1 MLLFLDLETTGF
13 DNKKD
18 NILEISAVRYDEDKK
33 EIVAKFDRVLN
44 LPEGV
49 EVSSMI
55 EGLTGISTEMCRDE
69 GISMSQ
75 AQEEFSEFIQPDDII
90 TGHNISFDT
99 GFLNQFGFMNFETYR
114 HKEVDTFILSVLVL
128 GQEEESHALEILS
141 EKYGIVHENA
151 HRAMSDVL
159 ANLDFY
165 LILQKIYARNFSE
178 NFQKFLESFAKNN
191 QEFHFEEKYFFDS
204 VAKNKAEFSELKL
217 PVIARSDSDEAIS
230 SPLDSARR
238 PEQNNSQNELFLEK
252 FSEQKNL
259 FFESYN
265 AQKYVFSLF
274 ESAKKLG
281 KNISL
286 FYPNKQKEEFYKL
299 STEIS
304 DIHFFDDPEQSICLQ
319 KFQKFLKKESFDK
332 FEAIVATKIFRA
344 QDMNQELFVRFMGEE
359 WKPARTLQGK
369 KRENLSSFSQK
380 ILPLSEAEYQENSD
394 EIRVFFGGE
403 NLEDQLLV
411 MQEEKR
417 FSKHMLEDFSGKNDV
432 EINEKLINI
441 LSTLSTA
448 LRKEKGE
455 NKYSIK
461 IQWKDFAKMS
471 CRQEAQE
478 NFETFLAEDFG
489 NCSELQKSHILD
501 WISFFDEPQGEEIKI
516 IELYPDNALSID
528 TINPF
533 FEESFLKMCSANES
547 TFFFGKSFP
556 KDFSGNVSLSFS
568 GAKPELLENFS
579 LISEDKNISD
589 TVYCP
594 EFPRD
599 ATPREISECILSHIS
614 SENIENS
621 ETTNLH
627 TNWIVSLTSKKNIS
641 EVRELLRETCDKE
654 GIKIFSHESGGRGKI
669 KKMMEKFP
677 KKIVIGN
684 TKFLAGLDLN
694 PKEFSA
700 LFVHKVQFD
709 HPKQPLIQ
717 AQRKRFQN
725 DFEQFSMP
733 RAIGRLEQDV
743 FQFSETPAGEKIQI
757 FLGEGR
763 IYDPSTFY
771 SKFQKVFPEGTKF
784 KSWKESL

>member
-69 GISMSQ
+69 GISLSQ
-75 AQEEFSEFIQPDDII
+75 AQEEFSEFIQSDDII

-99 GFLNQFGFMNFETYR
+99 GFLNQFGFLNFKTYR
-114 HKEVDTFILSVLVL
+114 HKEIDTFILSVLVL

-178 NFQKFLESFAKNN
+178 NFQKFLESFSENN

-204 VAKNKAEFSELKL
+204 VAKNKAEFSKAELSVISESKPVGNSHGCSL
-217 PVIARSDSDEAIS
+217 PQD
-230 SPLDSARR
+230 
-238 PEQNNSQNELFLEK
+238 NSQNELFLEK

-265 AQKYVFSLF
+265 ARKYVFSLL
-274 ESAKKLG
+274 ESAQKLG

-286 FYPNKQKEEFYKL
+286 FYPNKQKEEFYELFLKG
-299 STEIS
+299 S
-304 DIHFFDDPEQSICLQ
+304 DVYFFDDPEQSICPD

-369 KRENLSSFSQK
+369 KRENLSSFSRK

-394 EIRVFFGGE
+394 EIRIFFGGE
-403 NLEDQLLV
+403 NLEDQLLA

-417 FSKHMLEDFSGKNDV
+417 FSKRMLEDFSGKNDV
-432 EINEKLINI
+432 EIKEKLTSI

-455 NKYSIK
+455 NQYSIK

-489 NCSELQKSHILD
+489 KCSELQKSHILD

-556 KDFSGNVSLSFS
+556 KDFSGNISLSFS
-568 GAKPELLENFS
+568 GAKPELLEDFTLFS
-579 LISEDKNISD
+579 EEKNISD

-599 ATPREISECILSHIS
+599 ATPREISECILSHLS
-614 SENIENS
+614 SENS
-621 ETTNLH
+621 ETTNLY

-669 KKMMEKFP
+669 KKMMQKFP

-694 PKEFSA
+694 PEEFSA

-725 DFEQFSMP
+725 DFEQFSTP

-743 FQFSETPAGEKIQI
+743 FQFSETPAGKKIYI

-771 SKFQKVFPEGTKF
+771 SKFQKVFPKGTEF
-784 KSWKESL
+784 KSWKKSL